1 MQDHELRFTRQGG
14 CSFPGLG
21 VAGLFTAL
29 LLLLAGSASAQV
41 STASVNGVVR
51 DPKGAVIPGATIVL
65 SSVDTSVQRTSV
77 SNGAGDYVFL
87 NITPG
92 SYTLSASAQ
101 GFNPQKVAEF
111 VLAVSQIATFDFSLT
126 VGTQTQVVTVEATAA
141 QLDVSSASLGT
152 VIATKQVNDLPLDG
166 RNFTTLLSLTP
177 GVVPI
182 MTGQSN
188 GMQTNGGFGAAVAI
202 GSDYSFPAIN
212 GQTNR
217 SDFFLM
223 DGLYDYGAIESTYA
237 IAPIID
243 AIQEFKVVSH
253 TDDAEFGSVLGGVVN
268 VVTKTGTNNL
278 HGSAWE
284 YLRNTVFDARSYF
297 LPLTQA
303 KAAYHQNQFGGSI
316 GGPVLIPK
324 LYNGRNKTFFFGAYQ
339 GFRYSQPEN
348 TNLLVPTDAELAGNE
363 ADNHQPQIYNPFA
376 TTVDGSGFSRPAF
389 PGNQIPTALI
399 DPRMVAYAKFVF
411 PAAGPF
417 FGTPNSNGAFPSNAI
432 NTTPLTQVQ
441 NEFDVRGDQTFGGK
455 DSAWFRY
462 SFINSTVNQSGG
474 LPNLLTHH
482 PIQARN
488 GGAATSIPSAPHRL
502 CRGNFRTPRSPTT
515 QPRASPPRQRILS
528 PP

>member
-1 MQDHELRFTRQGG
+1 MQELRFARQGG
-14 CSFPGLG
+14 GSLLGLRT
-21 VAGLFTAL
+21 AGLLTVL
-29 LLLLAGSASAQV
+29 LLLLAGSASAPV

-65 SSVDTSVQRTSV
+65 SSVDTSVEHTSV
-77 SNGAGDYVFL
+77 SNGSGEYVFL

-92 SYTLSASAQ
+92 SYTLSATAQ
-101 GFNPQKVAEF
+101 GFNPQKVDTF
-111 VLAVSQIATFDFSLT
+111 VLAVSQIATFDFAMT

-141 QLDVSSASLGT
+141 QLDVSNASLGT

-268 VVTKTGTNNL
+268 VVTKTGTNSL
-278 HGSAWE
+278 HGAAWE
-284 YLRNTVFDARSYF
+284 YLRNNVFDSRNPF
-297 LPLTQA
+297 TDFTNNLPSSPA
-303 KAAYHQNQFGGSI
+303 SFRQNEFGGDL
-316 GGPVLIPK
+316 GGPVTIPK
-324 LYNGRNKTFFFGAYQ
+324 VYHGRNKTFFFVSYEGWRYAKAAGASYV
-339 GFRYSQPEN
+339 S
-348 TNLLVPTDAELAGNE
+348 
-363 ADNHQPQIYNPFA
+363 
-376 TTVDGSGFSRPAF
+376 
-389 PGNQIPTALI
+389 PTAEEL
-399 DPRMVAYAKFVF
+399 
-411 PAAGPF
+411 
-417 FGTPNSNGAFPSNAI
+417 NGAFTHASI
-432 NTTPLTQVQ
+432 VT
-441 NEFDVRGDQTFGGK
+441 
-455 DSAWFRY
+455 
-462 SFINSTVNQSGG
+462 STG
-474 LPNLLTHH
+474 
-482 PIQARN
+482 
-488 GGAATSIPSAPHRL
+488 
-502 CRGNFRTPRSPTT
+502 
-515 QPRASPPRQRILS
+515 
-528 PP
+528 